1 MITRRACLGGLGSLA
16 VWGAGKPTTVLL
28 RSGWQSVNIG
38 DITHTPGALTLLEK
52 AMPEAKV
59 ILWPGEIER
68 GVEPM
73 LMRRFPKLSIA
84 KGTLDENGKPTTPE
98 LQAAFGEAQLCIHG
112 SAAGVQSP
120 ALFESWHKL
129 TGRPYGFL
137 GIGFT
142 FTGEAASTKGD
153 DRVQAM
159 LRGAKF
165 VFARET
171 DSLKNLTK
179 AAIQGPQLGCCPDAT
194 FSFGIRDDARGNAY
208 LKAEGLQPKRFI
220 AVVPRLRLTPYH
232 LIRKTSYSQEEIA
245 RRTQI
250 NEKWAEHDH
259 AKLREAIVAYVRK
272 TGNKVLLCPEMTYEL
287 DIIDPLLFRPLP
299 DDVKRNVVVRKTYW
313 LPDEAASIYH
323 HASLVLSC
331 ECHSPIIAAAA
342 GTPCMYVHQPEDG
355 IKGRMYPDIG
365 LSDWYFEVEQASGA
379 DIAARVLDV
388 AGNPKAAERKVAE
401 AVSFARA
408 KQAEAMVAVKAAAGA

>member
-1 MITRRACLGGLGSLA
+1 MITRRTCIRALGACALPA
-16 VWGAGKPTTVLL
+16 AGKPVNLLL

-38 DITHTPGALTLLEK
+38 DITHTPGALTMLQQ
-52 AMPEAKV
+52 AMPEANLM
-59 ILWPGEIER
+59 LWPGEIER

-73 LMRRFPKLSIA
+73 LLRRFPKLTIV
-84 KGTLDENGKPTTPE
+84 KGTLDEAGQPATPE
-98 LQAAFGEAQLCIHG
+98 LREAFAKAQVLIHG
-112 SAAGVQSP
+112 SAPSVQSP
-120 ALFESWHKL
+120 QLFEGWHKS
-129 TGRPYGFL
+129 TQKPYGFL

-142 FTGEAASTKGD
+142 FTGEAAGAKGD
-153 DRVQAM
+153 DRIQT
-159 LRGAKF
+159 LLHGAKF
-165 VFARET
+165 VFTRET
-171 DSLKNLTK
+171 DSLKNLAK
-179 AAIQGPQLGCCPDAT
+179 ASVQGPQLGFCPDAT
-194 FSFGIRDDARGNAY
+194 FSFDIRDDARGDAY
-208 LKAEGLQPKRFI
+208 LKAEGLKPGKFI

-232 LIRKTSYSQEEIA
+232 LIRKTNYSQEEIA

-299 DDVKRNVVVRKTYW
+299 DDVKPKVVSRKTYW
-313 LPDEAASIYH
+313 LPDEAASIYRR
-323 HASLVLSC
+323 AALVLSC

-355 IKGRMYPDIG
+355 IKGRMYPDVG

-379 DIAARVLDV
+379 AIAARVLEV
-388 AGNPKAAERKVAE
+388 AANPKAAARKVAE
-401 AVSFARA
+401 ALAFARR
-408 KQAEAMVAVKAAAGA
+408 KQAEAMAVVKTVAGA